1 MGVSLIPSRPSVS
14 RPHICPSPQVPG
26 RAPGPLPPPT
36 AGRPPAGFPH
46 ELVTP
51 VSCPRTDS
59 PVVWV
64 SHFATVRSRP
74 GTASP
79 PVSSSSRARGRETLP
94 ATRKGPVSQ
103 EATQPPLPLLWLRLC
118 RSFGPLHHPAP
129 SARRGLRAVGVP
141 GCHFFVSCD
150 TSSVTEAPAAW
161 RPGAEEGEASPQ
173 RGVTSLSGRLSSAGP
188 PPPPPAHPTPAP
200 ASASGSARACP
211 CQSARARAPIGAGP
225 CARTR
230 LSVCARLCLCV
241 RARLPVR
248 VRAPAPAG
256 GPPPPASVSDP
267 RSLPH
272 PFPSPSRSP
281 AAPHCPPHSSQ
292 RGFVLSPPHPFSSTP
307 SSLTSPPPPGLHV
320 RLALPA
326 PRSHPSFL
334 GLSPPPPRSIPP
346 ARPLARSPHSGPPCS
361 CLSSRPLSPLPLP
374 ALLPVLPRLG
384 LLIAALAELSLLLC
398 RCPRSS
404 PSPSA
409 LPALRLCLLT
419 PSGLAAPG
427 SLLRSAPSP
436 ALPDRL
442 LPPPV
447 FSRAFPSTSDSLP
460 SPLSLL
466 LLPQTSFSPPP
477 SPLSASLS
485 GPPPSLSSRS
495 PFLVPLLISCVSP
508 ALSLPFFPPGSPL
521 LLASIP
527 SLPTPSISLP
537 LSFSLS
543 PLPDF
548 SPRTGLLSSEPCLP
562 GGPSTPSPP
571 QGP

>member
-1 MGVSLIPSRPSVS
+1 MRPAPSLALTFEAAT
-14 RPHICPSPQVPG
+14 SPGSKAWLRLSLAPG
-26 RAPGPLPPPT
+26 RPARRVPELPV
-36 AGRPPAGFPH
+36 PAFRFAREGDKRFQG
-46 ELVTP
+46 T
-51 VSCPRTDS
+51 CYS

-79 PVSSSSRARGRETLP
+79 PVSSSSRARGRGTLP

-173 RGVTSLSGRLSSAGP
+173 RGVTSVSGRLSSAGP
-188 PPPPPAHPTPAP
+188 PTPRPPDPGP
-200 ASASGSARACP
+200 GLGFGECACLP
-211 CQSARARAPIGAGP
+211 LPVCARARAPIGAGP

-307 SSLTSPPPPGLHV
+307 SSLTSSPPPGLHA

-384 LLIAALAELSLLLC
+384 LLVAALAELSLLLC

-447 FSRAFPSTSDSLP
+447 FSHAFPSTADSLP

-508 ALSLPFFPPGSPL
+508 CAFSSLLSSWLPSPAGFHPFSPHPFNLAPSFL
-521 LLASIP
+521 L
-527 SLPTPSISLP
+527 
-537 LSFSLS
+537 SLS
-543 PLPDF
+543 PPRLLP
-548 SPRTGLLSSEPCLP
+548 SHW
-562 GGPSTPSPP
+562 PP
-571 QGP
+571 FL